1 MYQIVLYLAVS
12 LLYNLPNKLRQAETH
27 RLSGGLDCVQNPDF
41 PRVFGL
47 PKTMGN
53 HRWMD
58 SLDLIFK
65 PANSYSHMFWP
76 ADSY

>member
-53 HRWMD
+53 HR
-58 SLDLIFK
+58 
-65 PANSYSHMFWP
+65 
-76 ADSY
+76 